1 MQLTQPFVKILQLI
15 MAVVSACQVL
25 FMITRAPRVPWEAIY
40 LPLSE
45 AVTYGLSYL
54 NHGYVRLAN
63 GKILPWSRMA
73 GWLCTCP
80 IMLGMVSNMAL
91 VKYKSQPLNPLM
103 VAASL
108 IRTVFGISAT
118 MSSGGSNVWLFFFIA
133 LCCFLFEYT
142 VVYAIFGLT
151 IADFASI
158 GSPLANAVVAR
169 LKLLRGIFFFSW
181 TAFPIIWLMSST
193 STCILNEDVR
203 QSNCFACLYATV
215 QNQHIFDLLLLHM
228 WSHKCRHRLAC
239 TWLRM
244 LFARTVTVSSSGR
257 PRGASW

>member
-1 MQLTQPFVKILQLI
+1 

-54 NHGYVRLAN
+54 NHGHVRLAN

-158 GSPLANAVVAR
+158 GSPLANGMFLSPGFER
-169 LKLLRGIFFFSW
+169 DIYYC
-181 TAFPIIWLMSST
+181 ST
-193 STCILNEDVR
+193 LT
-203 QSNCFACLYATV
+203 
-215 QNQHIFDLLLLHM
+215 
-228 WSHKCRHRLAC
+228 
-239 TWLRM
+239 
-244 LFARTVTVSSSGR
+244 FARVQWR
-257 PRGASW
+257 

>member
-181 TAFPIIWLMSST
+181 TAFPVIWLMSST

-203 QSNCFACLYATV
+203 QSNCFACLYAAV
-215 QNQHIFDLLLLHM
+215 QNQHIFDLFVV
-228 WSHKCRHRLAC
+228 AYV
-239 TWLRM
+239 
-244 LFARTVTVSSSGR
+244 VT
-257 PRGASW
+257 